1 MWKPDELKNKA
12 LHQMASRMGYNSQP
26 EFKGSQQGGI
36 NHIGK
41 RLEQHGGLP
50 QQNRMIRDKKRSLDK
65 AVLYSYQGAFVKKV
79 INEDALSIYDNPEQP
94 PVRALINPN
103 KLKQDYDDKIVSIGY
118 EHHFEPGTVF
128 EWCNTNTY
136 WLIYL
141 QDLQELAYFRGDIRR
156 CRYQIEWLDKE
167 NKKHST
173 YAAVRG
179 PVETKIN
186 FIQKSGISVDVPNFS
201 LNILMPL
208 TSASKDYFRRYKKF
222 YLQDDDICW
231 RVEGVDY
238 ISTPGILEIVAVE
251 YYANES
257 EDDIDNGLVGAL
269 TVKDIDINT
278 DRVERL
284 ISGETFIKPKR
295 EYTYIYTGLSSD
307 GIWELDKNLPI
318 EYRINEDQSITI
330 KWIASYSGQFDLKIF
345 DLTKTIVVES
355 LF

>member
-1 MWKPDELKNKA
+1 
-12 LHQMASRMGYNSQP
+12 
-26 EFKGSQQGGI
+26 
-36 NHIGK
+36 
-41 RLEQHGGLP
+41 
-50 QQNRMIRDKKRSLDK
+50 
-65 AVLYSYQGAFVKKV
+65 
-79 INEDALSIYDNPEQP
+79 
-94 PVRALINPN
+94 
-103 KLKQDYDDKIVSIGY
+103 
-118 EHHFEPGTVF
+118 
-128 EWCNTNTY
+128 
-136 WLIYL
+136 
-141 QDLQELAYFRGDIRR
+141 
-156 CRYQIEWLDKE
+156 
-167 NKKHST
+167 
-173 YAAVRG
+173 VRG

-251 YYANES
+251 YYANET

-295 EYTYIYTGLSSD
+295 EYTYVYTGLSSD

-330 KWIASYSGQFDLKIF
+330 KWTASYSG
-345 DLTKTIVVES
+345 
-355 LF
+355 

>member
-1 MWKPDELKNKA
+1 
-12 LHQMASRMGYNSQP
+12 MGYNSAPRFTGNVQD
-26 EFKGSQQGGI
+26 GI
-36 NHIGK
+36 NHMAD
-41 RLEQHGGLP
+41 RLNQHGGLP

-79 INEDALSIYDNPEQP
+79 INEDALNIYDNPEQP

-118 EHHFEPGTVF
+118 EHNFEPGTVF

-136 WLIYL
+136 WLVYL
-141 QDLQELAYFRGDIRR
+141 QDLQELAYFKGDIRR
-156 CRYQIEWLDKE
+156 CRYQIEWLDEE
-167 NKKHST
+167 NNKHST

-186 FIQKSGISVDVPNFS
+186 FIQKAGISVDVPNFS
-201 LNILMPL
+201 LSILMPL
-208 TSASKDYFRRYKKF
+208 TAASKKYFRRYKKF
-222 YLQDDDICW
+222 YLQDDDVCW

-238 ISTPGILEIVAVE
+238 ISTPGILEIIAVE

-269 TVKDIDINT
+269 TVKDININT

-295 EYTYIYTGLSSD
+295 EYTYVYTGLSSY
-307 GIWELDKNLPI
+307 GVWEIDENLPI
-318 EYRINEDQSITI
+318 EYKINDDDSITL
-330 KWIASYSGQFDLKIF
+330 KWTASYSGQFDLKIF
-345 DLTKTIVVES
+345 DITKTIVVES